1 MNKQVEAFISI
12 QLEGK
17 EVIQLTNQVLDLM
30 SGSVDLVGCGG
41 MVGGTE
47 RDFDIVADTQEELD
61 DFLELLVVRGYNFK
75 NQ

>member
-1 MNKQVEAFISI
+1 
-12 QLEGK
+12 
-17 EVIQLTNQVLDLM
+17 
-30 SGSVDLVGCGG
+30 

-75 NQ
+75 NQQDGYR